1 MDTLALERI
10 KQDLSI
16 QQRVGGLQSAR
27 VREYSTAM
35 KHGDV
40 FPPVVVYHDEK
51 KDEYWLSDGFH
62 RCAAAKDAGL
72 TDINADVHVGTKR
85 DAVLYASGANIGHGI
100 RRTNHDKR
108 KAVFTLLHDNQWKKW
123 SDHEIAKHTHTTQ
136 PFVSKLRREVDA
148 GTVRVG
154 SDGRVINTEKIGK
167 SRVVGLERIWDKASE
182 EERSKW
188 ILEHRE
194 EIAALLGQLGS

>member
-1 MDTLALERI
+1 METLTLERI

-35 KHGDV
+35 KNGDV
-40 FPPVVVYHDEK
+40 FPAIVVFHDEK
-51 KDEYWLSDGFH
+51 KDEYWLADGFH
-62 RCAAAKDAGL
+62 RCAAAKNAGL
-72 TDINADVHVGTKR
+72 TDINADVQIGTKR
-85 DAVLYASGANIGHGI
+85 DAVLYAVGANIGHGI

-108 KAVFTLLHDNQWKKW
+108 KAVFTLLQDKQWVKW

-154 SDGRVINTEKIGK
+154 ADGRVINTEKIGK
-167 SRVVGLERIWDKASE
+167 SRVVGLGRVWDKADE
-182 EERSKW
+182 QERSKW
-188 ILEHRE
+188 IMEHRE
-194 EIAALLGQLGS
+194 EIEELLRQIGN